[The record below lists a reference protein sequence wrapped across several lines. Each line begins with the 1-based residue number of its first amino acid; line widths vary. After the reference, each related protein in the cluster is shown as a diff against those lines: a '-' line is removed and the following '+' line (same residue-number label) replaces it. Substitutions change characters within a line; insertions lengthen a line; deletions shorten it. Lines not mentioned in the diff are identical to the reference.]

1 MQDLHL
7 TQIAR
12 RANIQYLNSKLKLKL
27 SSSRLEFKLYLSYSP
42 DPNPIQAHILIMALS
57 SSPRTSSIAHRTR
70 QTSTPR
76 GIPWQAAPLS
86 MISSPTSPHPQA
98 PSPTQP
104 TTVIQ
109 GVYFAGAKEF
119 TFKEHNEFNSVEGDM
134 VVEED
139 SESELSKT
147 TWTTGSNFKGAS
159 ARNPQRDSYCDRRAS
174 YSDYPDYSSY
184 SYPYSSSY
192 PYPSS
197 SSSAPQT
204 SNPISNPQWAPG
216 TNISGQFFPGS
227 AGLTFSGDNE
237 FNSVKGTM
245 IRKTRRSTHPG
256 PGGNPPTAFVDLSH
270 HRNTTPSFPPP
281 NVTRAAPTHGV
292 HVHISGEFF
301 AGAYGGHFAGK
312 NEFNAVGQNL
322 YK

>member
-1 MQDLHL
+1 
-7 TQIAR
+7 
-12 RANIQYLNSKLKLKL
+12 
-27 SSSRLEFKLYLSYSP
+27 
-42 DPNPIQAHILIMALS
+42 MALS
-57 SSPRTSSIAHRTR
+57 SSPRTSSIPHRTR

-76 GIPWQAAPLS
+76 GIPWQAAPL

-98 PSPTQP
+98 LSPTQP

-139 SESELSKT
+139 SESELGKM
-147 TWTTGSNFKGAS
+147 TWTTSSNFKGAS
-159 ARNPQRDSYCDRRAS
+159 ARNPQRDSYRDRRATS

-192 PYPSS
+192 PSSSSYPYPSS
-197 SSSAPQT
+197 SSSSSAPHP
-204 SNPISNPQWAPG
+204 SSPISNPQWAPG

-227 AGLTFSGDNE
+227 AGLTFLGDNE

-245 IRKTRRSTHPG
+245 IRTQTRHSMHPA
-256 PGGNPPTAFVDLSH
+256 PGGNPPRTAFVDLSH
-270 HRNTTPSFPPP
+270 HRNLTPSFPPP
-281 NVTRAAPTHGV
+281 NVTRQAAPTPHSV
-292 HVHISGEFF
+292 DVHISGEFF
-301 AGAYGGHFAGK
+301 AGAYGGQFGGK
-312 NEFNAVGQNL
+312 NEFNALNL
-322 YK
+322 TGYDVELGAIRNLQSFGYYGSSAMSD

>member
-1 MQDLHL
+1 
-7 TQIAR
+7 
-12 RANIQYLNSKLKLKL
+12 
-27 SSSRLEFKLYLSYSP
+27 
-42 DPNPIQAHILIMALS
+42 MALS
-57 SSPRTSSIAHRTR
+57 SSPRTSSIPHRTR

-76 GIPWQAAPLS
+76 GIPWQAAAGTPLTG
-86 MISSPTSPHPQA
+86 MISSPTSPQGLIHKHQVRH
-98 PSPTQP
+98 SPP
-104 TTVIQ
+104 RSS
-109 GVYFAGAKEF
+109 KEF

-159 ARNPQRDSYCDRRAS
+159 ARNPQRDSYRDRRATS

-192 PYPSS
+192 PSSSPYPYPSS
-197 SSSAPQT
+197 SSSSSAPHP
-204 SNPISNPQWAPG
+204 SSPISNPQWAPG

-245 IRKTRRSTHPG
+245 IRTQTRRSMHPA
-256 PGGNPPTAFVDLSH
+256 PGGNPPRTAFVHLSH

-281 NVTRAAPTHGV
+281 NVTRQAAPTSHGV